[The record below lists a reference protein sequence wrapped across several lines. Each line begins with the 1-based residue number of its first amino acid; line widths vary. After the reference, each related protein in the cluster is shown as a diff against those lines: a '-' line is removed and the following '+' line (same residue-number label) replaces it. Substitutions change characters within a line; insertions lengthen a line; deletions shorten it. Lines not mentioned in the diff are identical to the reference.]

1 MTGVVRRTDRL
12 GRVCL
17 PREMRRVLEIGA
29 DTPVEIL
36 LDRDSIVVKRF
47 TPGCMAC
54 GRSDV
59 YKSSGVVRLCKTCFT
74 ALAGC

>member
-54 GRSDV
+54 GGSDM

>member
-29 DTPVEIL
+29 DTPVEMQ
-36 LDRDSIVVKRF
+36 LDGNGIVVRRF
-47 TPGCMAC
+47 APGCVAC
-54 GRSDV
+54 GRDDV
-59 YKSSGVVRLCKTCFT
+59 FKSSGAVRLCKSCFA
-74 ALAGC
+74 ALAEG